1 MHHKNIIETLKL
13 RRITL
18 QTTQETL
25 SILSG
30 VSLRT
35 VKQFESGKGNPT
47 LDTLQKIA
55 DVLGLE
61 LKLEI
66 KTIFTEDTLRT
77 LVLVLLSAG
86 VIFGCLLY
94 TSDAADE

>member
-1 MHHKNIIETLKL
+1 MHRKNIIETLKL

-35 VKQFESGKGNPT
+35 VKQFESGNGNPT
-47 LDTLQKIA
+47 LETLQKIA

-66 KTIFTEDTLRT
+66 KTIFTEDEK
-77 LVLVLLSAG
+77 SNDS
-86 VIFGCLLY
+86 I
-94 TSDAADE
+94 

>member
-1 MHHKNIIETLKL
+1 MHRKNIIETLKL

-55 DVLGLE
+55 DILGLE

-66 KTIFTEDTLRT
+66 KTIFTEDEK
-77 LVLVLLSAG
+77 SNDS
-86 VIFGCLLY
+86 I
-94 TSDAADE
+94 

>member
-1 MHHKNIIETLKL
+1 MHRKNIIETLKL

-18 QTTQETL
+18 QTTQKTL

-66 KTIFTEDTLRT
+66 KTIFTEDEK
-77 LVLVLLSAG
+77 SNDS
-86 VIFGCLLY
+86 I
-94 TSDAADE
+94 

>member
-55 DVLGLE
+55 DVLGFE

-66 KTIFTEDTLRT
+66 KTIFTEDEK
-77 LVLVLLSAG
+77 SNDS
-86 VIFGCLLY
+86 I
-94 TSDAADE
+94 

>member
-1 MHHKNIIETLKL
+1 MQKGNIMHRKNIIETLKL

-66 KTIFTEDTLRT
+66 KNLVTEDEK
-77 LVLVLLSAG
+77 SNDS
-86 VIFGCLLY
+86 I
-94 TSDAADE
+94 

>member
-1 MHHKNIIETLKL
+1 MQKGNIMHRKNIIETLKL

-47 LDTLQKIA
+47 LETLQKIA

-66 KTIFTEDTLRT
+66 KTIFTEDEK
-77 LVLVLLSAG
+77 SNDS
-86 VIFGCLLY
+86 I
-94 TSDAADE
+94 

>member
-1 MHHKNIIETLKL
+1 MHRKNIIETLKL

-35 VKQFESGKGNPT
+35 VKQFVSGKGNPT
-47 LDTLQKIA
+47 LETLQKIA

-66 KTIFTEDTLRT
+66 KTIFTEDEK
-77 LVLVLLSAG
+77 SNDS
-86 VIFGCLLY
+86 I
-94 TSDAADE
+94 

>member
-1 MHHKNIIETLKL
+1 MQKGNIMHRKNIIETLKL

-47 LDTLQKIA
+47 LETLQKIA

-66 KTIFTEDTLRT
+66 KNLVTEDEK
-77 LVLVLLSAG
+77 SNDS
-86 VIFGCLLY
+86 I
-94 TSDAADE
+94 

>member
-1 MHHKNIIETLKL
+1 MHRKNIIETLKL

-66 KTIFTEDTLRT
+66 KTIFTEDEK
-77 LVLVLLSAG
+77 SNDS
-86 VIFGCLLY
+86 I
-94 TSDAADE
+94 

>member
-1 MHHKNIIETLKL
+1 MHRKNIKEMLKL

-66 KTIFTEDTLRT
+66 KTIFTEDEK
-77 LVLVLLSAG
+77 SNDS
-86 VIFGCLLY
+86 I
-94 TSDAADE
+94 

>member
-1 MHHKNIIETLKL
+1 MHRKNIIETLKL

-55 DVLGLE
+55 NVLGLE
-61 LKLEI
+61 LNLEI
-66 KTIFTEDTLRT
+66 KTIFTEDEK
-77 LVLVLLSAG
+77 SNDS
-86 VIFGCLLY
+86 I
-94 TSDAADE
+94 

>member
-1 MHHKNIIETLKL
+1 MHRKNIIETLKL

-66 KTIFTEDTLRT
+66 KNLVTEDEK
-77 LVLVLLSAG
+77 SNDS
-86 VIFGCLLY
+86 I
-94 TSDAADE
+94 

>member
-1 MHHKNIIETLKL
+1 MHRKNIIETLKL

-18 QTTQETL
+18 QTTL

-66 KTIFTEDTLRT
+66 KTIFTEDEK
-77 LVLVLLSAG
+77 SNDS
-86 VIFGCLLY
+86 I
-94 TSDAADE
+94 

>member
-1 MHHKNIIETLKL
+1 MHRKNIKETLKL

-66 KTIFTEDTLRT
+66 KTIFTEDEK
-77 LVLVLLSAG
+77 SNDS
-86 VIFGCLLY
+86 I
-94 TSDAADE
+94 